1 VTRRRWAA
9 MVGVAVAVALVA
21 AVLLVPVEV
30 RHSAPFGFRL
40 TLDDE
45 RGIAVMSGRVRPNYD
60 DFNRLDLD
68 LRAYIVESDYDLSI
82 TIRPDRRGA
91 AAIRT
96 IPLSVRGTDIR
107 HNKDPLQDPFL
118 TVRFPPIPDSAGK
131 RYSILVQTGPRN
143 RDDIITL
150 WSMKTYS
157 AVPGRAVVGALLDD
171 PPGDVAPNALR
182 VVLGALLVGFAGA
195 VGWLTAGLVALLPV
209 GRRAE
214 LHE

>member
-1 VTRRRWAA
+1 MRRRWAA
-9 MVGVAVAVALVA
+9 TIGAAVAVALVA

-68 LRAYIVESDYDLSI
+68 LRAYIVASDYDLAI

-96 IPLSVRGTDIR
+96 IPLSVRGADIR

-131 RYSILVQTGPRN
+131 RYSVLVQTGPRN

-150 WSMKTYS
+150 WSMKSYS
-157 AVPGRAVVGALLDD
+157 AVSGRAVVGAILDD
-171 PPGDVAPNALR
+171 PPGDVAPTVLR
-182 VVLGALLVGFAGA
+182 LVLGALLAGFAAA
-195 VGWLTAGLVALLPV
+195 VGWLTAGLLSLIAAGRPV
-209 GRRAE
+209 R
-214 LHE
+214 LHD